1 MMGSLTLLLA
11 ASAAARTTDR
21 IIRFKDAAGAIHT
34 GAYEGRGVA
43 SLVDGWEVL
52 DQKVEVVELLAPVER
67 PPYCSPR
74 TPSRTFLRNTSRGSP
89 RT

>member
-21 IIRFKDAAGAIHT
+21 IIRFKDADGAIHT

-52 DQKVEVVELLAPVER
+52 DQKVEVAELLAPVER
-67 PPYCSPR
+67 PPGGGTIACVP
-74 TPSRTFLRNTSRGSP
+74 
-89 RT
+89 